1 MGRTHET
8 ESTSLPELVERE
20 ALAARDAL
28 ATLTPAAV
36 EEGLSRAVALL
47 AERRAEILAA
57 NELDLDAGAGRLDAG
72 ALDRLRLDDRRL
84 EAMAAGVR
92 ATAALEPL
100 QRELRTWTL
109 PNGLEVSERRIPVG
123 VVGANFEARPN
134 VAVDVASQVLKSGN
148 AVVLRT
154 GSAALRTV
162 TELVDGVLRPALE
175 SAGIDGAAVGL
186 VRSADRAG
194 AEALVSLPAAIPLV
208 ILRGSG
214 ASTAALAAIAAAN
227 GVRALAHAEGGG
239 VLYAHASAS
248 PDKVRAIARAS
259 LDRLGVCNRLNLAL
273 VDASAPAL
281 AEEIIEVCAELG
293 IEVRAA
299 ERAAGLAGVQPLD
312 RPIGHE
318 WASEPDRVATITLE
332 LVDGLDEAVALANEE
347 TSGLA
352 AAIVA
357 EDGAAAGRFLDA
369 YRGTAAV
376 WNATTR
382 FVDGFELNGTPE
394 TGINVDRF
402 PGPRGPVS
410 YQDLSL
416 RQYRIV
422 GDGSQHR

>member
-28 ATLTPAAV
+28 ATLTPTAV
-36 EEGLSRAVALL
+36 EEGLTSAVALL
-47 AERRAEILAA
+47 AERRAEIFAA
-57 NELDLDAGAGRLDAG
+57 NALDVDAGAGRLDAG

-239 VLYAHASAS
+239 VLYAHASAA
-248 PDKVRAIARAS
+248 PVKVRAIARAS

-281 AEEIIEVCAELG
+281 AEAIVEVCAELG

-332 LVDGLDEAVALANEE
+332 LVGGLDEAVALANDE

-357 EDGAAAGRFLDA
+357 EDVAAAGRFLET

>member
-1 MGRTHET
+1 MAGTAAA
-8 ESTSLPELVERE
+8 PIVEHVARE
-20 ALAARDAL
+20 ARGARRAM
-28 ATLTPAAV
+28 ATLDDAAV
-36 EEGLSRAVALL
+36 EAGLNRAVELL
-47 AERRAEILAA
+47 SERRDEILSA
-57 NELDLDAGAGRLDAG
+57 NELDVEAGTATLDEG

-84 EAMAAGVR
+84 EAIAAGLR
-92 ATAALEPL
+92 ATAALAPL
-100 QRELRTWTL
+100 EREVRTWTL
-109 PNGLEVSERRIPVG
+109 PNGLEAAERRIPVG

-154 GSAALRTV
+154 GSAALGTV
-162 TELVDGVLRPALE
+162 TKLVDGVLRPALE
-175 SAGIDGAAVGL
+175 SAGVDGAAVGL
-186 VRSADRAG
+186 VRFPDRAG

-214 ASTAALAAIAAAN
+214 ASTAALAALAAAN

-239 VLYAHASAS
+239 VLYAHASAA
-248 PDKVRAIARAS
+248 PEKVRTIARAS

-273 VDASAPAL
+273 VDDGVPEL
-281 AEEIIEVCAELG
+281 AGIVVEICVALG
-293 IEVRAA
+293 IEVRAT
-299 ERAAGLAGVQPLD
+299 ERAVALAGVLPLD
-312 RPIGHE
+312 RPRGHE
-318 WASEPDRVATITLE
+318 WASEPDRVATITLD
-332 LVDGLDEAVALANEE
+332 LVGGLDEAAAIANDE

-357 EDGAAAGRFLDA
+357 EDERAAVRFLEA

-382 FVDGFELNGTPE
+382 FVDGFELLGTPE

-410 YQDLSL
+410 YRDLCL
-416 RQYRIV
+416 RQFRIV
-422 GDGSQHR
+422 GDGTQHR